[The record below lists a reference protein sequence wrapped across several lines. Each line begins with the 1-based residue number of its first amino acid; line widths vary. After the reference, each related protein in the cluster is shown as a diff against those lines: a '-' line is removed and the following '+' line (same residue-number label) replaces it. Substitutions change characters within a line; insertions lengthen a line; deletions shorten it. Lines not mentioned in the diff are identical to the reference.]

1 MAHADNSNVYDVAF
15 EMLVARTGQNDLA
28 LQLRTGDEDFEQ
40 GERWPQ
46 ACKRFA
52 SVALMLYG
60 ERPRTN
66 LTRWQTCPQVPAPS
80 TNAIHLSFVFRV
92 PDFRPNNTT
101 VQRMPVGGSGQGVGA
116 AGSRLVTARTTR
128 TADSEP
134 RQFSCSLALPV
145 RWSRCAIRSPR
156 LRPLAPAWLN
166 PHLTRAKILAARV
179 SHGFRA
185 RSLARGGAHLQYV

>member
-66 LTRWQTCPQVPAPS
+66 LTRWVPKVPTLKIFIRNSFFEFLTSAQITRLSSGCPWEGAVRES
-80 TNAIHLSFVFRV
+80 
-92 PDFRPNNTT
+92 
-101 VQRMPVGGSGQGVGA
+101 VQRDLG
-116 AGSRLVTARTTR
+116 L
-128 TADSEP
+128 
-134 RQFSCSLALPV
+134 
-145 RWSRCAIRSPR
+145 
-156 LRPLAPAWLN
+156 
-166 PHLTRAKILAARV
+166 
-179 SHGFRA
+179 
-185 RSLARGGAHLQYV
+185 